1 MIGTLVGSGIALSI
15 IYGSAKWKDD
25 DLKKM
30 QHVFRNIG
38 YRVKNYEPRLIKKT
52 KYDNKTE
59 YVFSVPYG
67 LIDDEKLQPILQKTL
82 IKPVSVMFRGKLIVR
97 VYNTNLP
104 TKINYEWQ
112 QLSDWTIPIGKT
124 LDGMINHNFD
134 EIPHM
139 VVAGATRW
147 GKTVFMKMMMTH
159 LIESHPNDV
168 EFYILDLK
176 GGLAFHR
183 YSNLKQV
190 KAVADD
196 YKSSAETLKMI
207 EKDIKKTMVL
217 MKGNYQENI
226 TDSNITTRK
235 FIIIDEAGEL
245 MPNKSMT
252 DSDKKHA
259 VTCQRIMS
267 HIARV
272 AGGLGYRM
280 IFGTQ
285 YPTAFF

>member
-1 MIGTLVGSGIALSI
+1 M
-15 IYGSAKWKDD
+15 
-25 DLKKM
+25 
-30 QHVFRNIG
+30 
-38 YRVKNYEPRLIKKT
+38 
-52 KYDNKTE
+52 
-59 YVFSVPYG
+59 
-67 LIDDEKLQPILQKTL
+67 
-82 IKPVSVMFRGKLIVR
+82 
-97 VYNTNLP
+97 
-104 TKINYEWQ
+104 
-112 QLSDWTIPIGKT
+112 
-124 LDGMINHNFD
+124 
-134 EIPHM
+134 
-139 VVAGATRW
+139 
-147 GKTVFMKMMMTH
+147 
-159 LIESHPNDV
+159 
-168 EFYILDLK
+168 
-176 GGLAFHR
+176 
-183 YSNLKQV
+183 

-285 YPTAFF
+285 YPTADILDNQIKANSSAKITFKLQTGVQSKVAIDEVGAEELEYPGRAIYRTTDKHIVQTPYISNKVMWERLRRFEVDKNETEDKQTGENIIKFG